1 MVLPVDDPSVAP
13 LMVAGMPIKM
23 SAYPDAEKRPAAPE
37 LDADRTRIL
46 ADFP

>member
-1 MVLPVDDPSVAP
+1 MVLPVDDASVAP

-23 SAYPDAEKRPAAPE
+23 SAYADATKRDAAPD
-37 LDADRTRIL
+37 LDADRARIL